1 MKEGAIRRLV
11 ITCELYVYGWTQCIW
26 FGLYMLLYATC
37 ANLQEHLMDLV
48 YALIMDIYMHSICG
62 LIMDICTLFVV
73 LDLVCDHCIVYLMFI
88 CIEICCYCA
97 TDVGFVHF
105 CDIGI

>member
-1 MKEGAIRRLV
+1 MVWTLYVAICNL
-11 ITCELYVYGWTQCIW
+11 CELVGTLDGSCVCTYYG
-26 FGLYMLLYATC
+26 
-37 ANLQEHLMDLV
+37 H
-48 YALIMDIYMHSICG
+48 MHYICG

-73 LDLVCDHCIVYLMFI
+73 LDLVCDLFMAIDHCIVYLMFI

-97 TDVGFVHF
+97 TDVGFVHI